1 MGLDECSG
9 GGGDGGEWLSRVGR
23 LKIICRGC
31 TLSRTRNFAPVTPRS
46 FAFVITVASLPI
58 ASAKCLRVG
67 CAKTRNCLRLPSSG
81 KDKHFF
87 TFRTMIFCF
96 KNLKVIFG
104 VFKPISS
111 CFCFLKIINNNI
123 PEQIPET
130 DFEMVLKSLEVER
143 SGWGVEPVDT
153 FQPGTRAGLHNLE
166 QFVEKRLKG
175 YGSSRNDPNAGA
187 LSNISPWVNTGQ
199 VPVRGSDPIRDCDS
213 VQRVFFQTIKPF
225 FGREGEGGKEGHKV
239 KI

>member
-1 MGLDECSG
+1 
-9 GGGDGGEWLSRVGR
+9 
-23 LKIICRGC
+23 
-31 TLSRTRNFAPVTPRS
+31 
-46 FAFVITVASLPI
+46 
-58 ASAKCLRVG
+58 
-67 CAKTRNCLRLPSSG
+67 
-81 KDKHFF
+81 
-87 TFRTMIFCF
+87 MIFCV

-187 LSNISPWVNTGQ
+187 LSNISPWINTGQ